1 MQIDIGNYIYFNEV
15 KIKEDIDKIN
25 KSKYSLNNKVK
36 RLIIYSRNNIINSI
50 PKIHTDIRIK
60 YTDELYA
67 LSKNIL
73 YASYNKGN
81 IRMKYLIEIQTNI
94 SFLDMLLDILN
105 TCNIIKKHNIEATIN
120 YLSDIK
126 NIIYGWKYNEEKTK

>member
-1 MQIDIGNYIYFNEV
+1 M
-15 KIKEDIDKIN
+15 KEDIDKIN

-50 PKIHTDIRIK
+50 PKVHTDIRIK

-105 TCNIIKKHNIEATIN
+105 TCNIIKKHNIEVTIN
-120 YLSDIK
+120 HLTDIK
-126 NIIYGWKYNEEKTK
+126 NIIYGWKYND